1 MKQCLAI
8 WHYPH
13 RTLLE
18 NVAFFADNGFDAVS
32 VGGAHMYQACC
43 DEQVADAL
51 AELLKNKGT
60 PMTVHYKL
68 PSSHTAEDVADF
80 EKFVRAVGAWQKKH
94 GLIHILSFDV
104 YDAIRD
110 NIRPYVDFVLK
121 EVPDSMIAVE
131 DFGLTARERTQVA
144 HLLGNPRFGYL
155 VDIGHL
161 YIRIKGLNQENK
173 ALFTNSPDECP
184 ACDHPGLAEVR
195 RAFASKEF
203 PIVEIHLH
211 GNNGVDDQHLFLED
225 GELDISKMIAR
236 YVVDA
241 SGKVKET
248 QLVFSMAMDSDVSDE
263 ETDEVT
269 TLGLIYDYDMTV
281 KVKATGNKVK
291 ISYPSFS
298 GFAAVD
304 PDELG

>member
-43 DEQVADAL
+43 DEQVGDAL
-51 AELLKNKGT
+51 AELLKNKCT

-68 PSSHTAEDVADF
+68 PSTHKAEDVADF
-80 EKFVRAVGAWQKKH
+80 EKFVRALGAWQKRY

-110 NIRPYVDFVLK
+110 NIRPYIDFVLK
-121 EVPDSMIAVE
+121 EVPDAIIAVE
-131 DFGLTARERTQVA
+131 DFGLTACERAQVA

-184 ACDHPGLAEVR
+184 VCDHPGLAEVR

-225 GELDISKMIAR
+225 GELDMRVMAQLLTDLHFDG
-236 YVVDA
+236 VVTIESVPHWHYPLKGSA
-241 SGKVKET
+241 SDQRILET
-248 QLVFSMAMDSDVSDE
+248 
-263 ETDEVT
+263 
-269 TLGLIYDYDMTV
+269 
-281 KVKATGNKVK
+281 
-291 ISYPSFS
+291 
-298 GFAAVD
+298 FAYWKR
-304 PDELG
+304 LLTSCN